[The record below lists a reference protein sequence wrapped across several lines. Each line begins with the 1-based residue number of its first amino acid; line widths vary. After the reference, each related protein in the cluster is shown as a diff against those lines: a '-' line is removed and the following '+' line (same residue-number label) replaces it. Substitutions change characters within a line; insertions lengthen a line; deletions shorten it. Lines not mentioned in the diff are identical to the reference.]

1 MRRVGSWS
9 RRSVVDTSVTE
20 IVGDDTS
27 GGSETVV
34 SEIELRTWSQPLN
47 PAFTKDEMDNTS
59 STGKAFMAAPPPAPK
74 RSVNRTERRK
84 RLASKGKSTSMLGL
98 TPPPALERPI
108 TD

>member
-34 SEIELRTWSQPLN
+34 SEIELRTWSQPVN
-47 PAFTKDEMDNTS
+47 PALNAEERSTMVEGKD
-59 STGKAFMAAPPPAPK
+59 
-74 RSVNRTERRK
+74 
-84 RLASKGKSTSMLGL
+84 
-98 TPPPALERPI
+98 
-108 TD
+108 